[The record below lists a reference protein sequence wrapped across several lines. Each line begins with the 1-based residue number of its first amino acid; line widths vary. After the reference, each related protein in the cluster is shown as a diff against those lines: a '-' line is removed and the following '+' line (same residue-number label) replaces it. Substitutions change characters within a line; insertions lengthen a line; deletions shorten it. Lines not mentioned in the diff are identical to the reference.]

1 MVDQF
6 LPFHAGELE
15 AQRRAGFAARVA
27 AIRDYMPD
35 QHRLFFA
42 QQRYFFVAAV
52 DESGQPVA
60 TVLIGEPGFVS
71 SPDDRTLRIAT
82 QFDDNDPAASA
93 FRKGAAIGALGIEFE
108 TRRRNRANGV
118 ITVADQTGLTM
129 ALRESFG
136 NCPQY
141 IQARDIRR
149 AEPASAPARAFS
161 QLNEDARAIIAKA
174 DTFFVAT
181 SSGSIADATGGADI
195 SHRGGR
201 VGFVRIDG
209 DVLSI
214 PDYRGNR
221 YFNTLGNLVI
231 EPRAA
236 LLFIDFES
244 GDVLQLQGDAN
255 IDWRVEDD
263 ATAPDGAERLWRFN
277 ISRGWLRRGA
287 LPYRWSF
294 REFSPQTERT
304 GIWKAG

>member
-1 MVDQF
+1 
-6 LPFHAGELE
+6 
-15 AQRRAGFAARVA
+15 
-27 AIRDYMPD
+27 
-35 QHRLFFA
+35 
-42 QQRYFFVAAV
+42 
-52 DESGQPVA
+52 
-60 TVLIGEPGFVS
+60 
-71 SPDDRTLRIAT
+71 
-82 QFDDNDPAASA
+82 
-93 FRKGAAIGALGIEFE
+93 
-108 TRRRNRANGV
+108 
-118 ITVADQTGLTM
+118 M

-149 AEPASAPARAFS
+149 AAPEAAPARAFS
-161 QLNEDARAIIAKA
+161 TLGDSERAIIAKA

-181 SSGSIADATGGADI
+181 SSGFIANATGGADM

-201 VGFVRIDG
+201 IGFVRIDR

-236 LLFIDFES
+236 LLFIDFER
-244 GDVLQLQGDAN
+244 GDVLQLQGEAS
-255 IDWRVEDD
+255 IDWRTEND
-263 ATAPDGAERLWRFN
+263 ATAPDGAERLWRFRVT
-277 ISRGWLRRGA
+277 RGWLRRGA

-304 GIWKAG
+304 GLWKAA